1 MESKL
6 IVNSIGIGGAVFVG
20 LIFFWFMFVYL
31 KKRMMSEQSITDVSV
46 LDKLAWEEKRRHP
59 RVAISWQA
67 AIEQSGSHE
76 EVQLKDISLGGA
88 FVVCREPLAL
98 NDKFKITINIP
109 DQEALPLTAEVVW
122 SNANIPRD
130 KVVNRGM
137 GIRFIENEEKE
148 RRRLQEA
155 ITAAFKAFEESE
167 CSAFSSKKVIHHNGQ
182 TNHHEEN

>member
-6 IVNSIGIGGAVFVG
+6 IVQSIGIGGAVFFG
-20 LIFFWFMFVYL
+20 LVFFWFIFVYL
-31 KKRMMSEQSITDVSV
+31 KKRLMSDQSSSEIAASN
-46 LDKLAWEEKRRHP
+46 KLSWEEKRRHP

-67 AIEQSGSHE
+67 VIEQSDRRE

-98 NDKFKITINIP
+98 NDRFKITINIP
-109 DQEALPLTAEVVW
+109 DQEPLPLNAEVVW

-137 GIRFIENEEKE
+137 GIRFIANEETE
-148 RRRLQEA
+148 RQRLQEA
-155 ITAAFKAFEESE
+155 ITTVFENSE
-167 CSAFSSKKVIHHNGQ
+167 DYLGA
-182 TNHHEEN
+182 

>member
-6 IVNSIGIGGAVFVG
+6 IVNSIGIGGALFVG
-20 LIFFWFMFVYL
+20 LILFWFIFVYL
-31 KKRMMSEQSITDVSV
+31 KKRMMPDQPGSDVSMSN
-46 LDKLAWEEKRRHP
+46 KFAGQEKRRHP
-59 RVAISWQA
+59 RVAISWPA
-67 AIEQSGSHE
+67 AIEQSGNHE

-98 NDKFKITINIP
+98 NDRFIITIDIP
-109 DQEALPLTAEVVW
+109 DQGSLPLNAEVVW
-122 SNANIPRD
+122 SNANIPSD

-155 ITAAFKAFEESE
+155 ITTAFEEIEATGLRMSQ
-167 CSAFSSKKVIHHNGQ
+167 AAAVKK
-182 TNHHEEN
+182 